1 MPKPKKPAQPDR
13 DTSVFSM
20 DDFSDA
26 IFVEM
31 VNRRAKEA
39 EDHWNT
45 KKGLKEARA
54 SNISRYL
61 GDYVKKK
68 LRDERY
74 EDIYLDNRQFVA
86 VRTIVPF
93 LTARI
98 TQPEVTPA
106 DETDIALYFARDF
119 EKSLN
124 KHAKKQYGRGKIR
137 LAIQDLL
144 KGERVGVLKWI
155 YDADLDT
162 VKLEHVDPDSIII
175 GKRSRLYDEPD
186 FVRHKQKR
194 TLGDLLRQFPHR
206 EKDIL
211 EHFEVAKKSASQLE
225 KEYDINENWIWL
237 DYNDKKSLVVGWTH
251 QNFLFDKIPDPNFM
265 EGGSKK
271 NVADHPM
278 IPFVFFNFLNDG
290 SGYVD
295 ETSFMEQS
303 NHLQDNYN
311 KRGQTI
317 ADNAKWAG
325 IGVPIFAKGSIQA
338 KDAAKVRFTPL
349 QRILLDTKNFGNN
362 INNAFTTWTSGNLP
376 NFLVEDKLDDRNSI
390 DNMWGTPNI
399 FRGEQSKN
407 NTLGQDVMVRD
418 QAEGRLADPIDCIDD
433 GMERFYTLE
442 AQLMYRYFDE
452 EHYYKYLGKDGK
464 FIKAIVSQKRL
475 AENLGIEVG
484 IVPGTSLPI
493 DRAQKKSIIM
503 QLMKNKQVGTLTAYK
518 ELGIFDDPEQ
528 AFKEYVMEQTD
539 PASLVQEAENKI
551 FDRDAQ
557 EDLAII
563 ISGKIP
569 DERDDVADQ
578 YIAYLNEYLLTDK
591 YKFLKP
597 EEQQRVSIFVDAV
610 LDKARRKMMKLAM
623 QVNPNPGV
631 PQPGAPEPTEPP
643 GLAPLQPAPPPGAS
657 LSGALQQQPSPQQ
670 APAPVM

>member
-1 MPKPKKPAQPDR
+1 MPKSKDKQPDK

-39 EDHWNT
+39 EDHWNQ
-45 KKGLKEARA
+45 KKGLKDARA
-54 SNISRYL
+54 TNLKRYL
-61 GDYVKKK
+61 GDYMKER

-74 EDIYLDNRQFVA
+74 EDIYLDNRQFTS

-106 DETDIALYFARDF
+106 DETDIALYFAKDF

-124 KHAKKQYGRGKIR
+124 KHAKKQYARGKIR
-137 LAIQDLL
+137 LAIQNLL
-144 KGERVGVLKWI
+144 KGERVGYLKWL
-155 YDADLDT
+155 YKADLDT
-162 VKLEHVDPDSIII
+162 VKLEHVDPDSVIV

-186 FVRHKQKR
+186 FLRHKQKR
-194 TLGDLLRQFPHR
+194 TLGDLLRQFPHK
-206 EKDIL
+206 EKKIL
-211 EHFEVAKKSASQLE
+211 EHFGVQNKTVSQLE
-225 KEYDINENWIWL
+225 KEYDINENWIWV
-237 DYNDKKSLVVGWTH
+237 DYNDKKELVVGWTH
-251 QNFLFDKIPDPNFM
+251 ESFLFDKIPDPNFM

-271 NVADHPM
+271 NIADHPM

-290 SGYVD
+290 SGYID

-303 NHLQDNYN
+303 NFLQDHYN
-311 KRGQTI
+311 KLGQAI

-325 IGVPIFAKGSIQA
+325 TGVPIFGKGSIDA
-338 KDAAKVRFTPL
+338 KDAAKVRFSPI
-349 QRILLDTKNFGNN
+349 QRILLNTEKFGNDVR
-362 INNAFTTWTSGNLP
+362 NAFTTWSSGTLQNFVIEEKNITP
-376 NFLVEDKLDDRNSI
+376 NNI
-390 DNMWGTPNI
+390 DNIWGTPNI

-418 QAEGRLADPIDCIDD
+418 QAEGRQADPIDCIDD
-433 GMERFYTLE
+433 AMERFYILE
-442 AQLMYRYFDE
+442 AQLMYRYFDD
-452 EHYYKYLGKDGK
+452 EHYYKYLGKGGK
-464 FIKAIVSQKRL
+464 FVKAVVSQKRL

-484 IVPGTSLPI
+484 VVSGTSLPI

-503 QLMKNKQVGTLTAYK
+503 QLMKDRQIGTYTAYK

-528 AFKEYVMEQTD
+528 AFKEYMLEQSAPD
-539 PASLVQEAENKI
+539 QLLQEATNDV

-557 EDLAII
+557 EDLAIV

-569 DERDDVADQ
+569 DERDDLPDP
-578 YIAYLNEYLLTDK
+578 YIAYLNEYLLKDSF
-591 YKFLKP
+591 KFLKQ
-597 EEQQRVSIFVDAV
+597 EEQQRVSMFVDAV

-623 QVNPNPGV
+623 QVNPQPGV
-631 PQPGAPEPTEPP
+631 PQPGAPEPTAPP
-643 GLAPLQPAPPPGAS
+643 GLAPLQPATPPGAS
-657 LSGALQQQPSPQQ
+657 LSAALQQQPSPQQ
-670 APAPVM
+670 APALVM